1 MPQDKRP
8 LGLRKPKAAAD
19 KTRVSKIVK
28 DPTAGPNYSEFNTFK
43 DNLFNRISKNP
54 NAWDTSEYRKGYLDG
69 VSNAKRGKLASPDKE
84 GKPKLVQFPFRGE
97 TGKYAEGRLEGE
109 KRYYKKK

>member
-28 DPTAGPNYSEFNTFK
+28 DPTAGPDYSQMNKME
-43 DNLFNRISKNP
+43 LWAKN
-54 NAWDTSEYRKGYLDG
+54 KL
-69 VSNAKRGKLASPDKE
+69 NAKDTADYKEGYRVGFESGRKNKFVKPDKE
-84 GKPKLVQFPFRGE
+84 GNPQLAFYPFRDGR
-97 TGKYAEGRLEGE
+97 ARFWEGRYEGE
-109 KRYYKKK
+109 LKGKKKK